1 MWICLNNFLD
11 QTSRRGQILTK
22 TFFSPK
28 REPHTAKQCFSVFLY
43 HFWGNSQ
50 RTSLCLKSD
59 YLRKE
64 HRNTQ
69 KVCFTY
75 EGCKGANPDEYF
87 DFFKQMFMI
96 KPVK

>member
-1 MWICLNNFLD
+1 MTI
-11 QTSRRGQILTK
+11 S
-22 TFFSPK
+22 
-28 REPHTAKQCFSVFLY
+28 E
-43 HFWGNSQ
+43 
-50 RTSLCLKSD
+50 
-59 YLRKE
+59 KE